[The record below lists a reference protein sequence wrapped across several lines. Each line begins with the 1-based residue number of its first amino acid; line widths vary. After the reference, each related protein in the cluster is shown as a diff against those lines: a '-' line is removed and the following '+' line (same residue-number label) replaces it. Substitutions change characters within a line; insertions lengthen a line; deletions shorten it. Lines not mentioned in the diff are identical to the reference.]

1 MKTFNRLKGGEHSM
15 ALEFVSVTFEL
26 PRPVVRLLA
35 ERSMMS
41 GKRPDEIAAKAIKSY
56 IAPPKAKK
64 ARSGRSRQDATSST
78 DKSGKA

>member
-1 MKTFNRLKGGEHSM
+1 M

-56 IAPPKAKK
+56 IAPAKTRK
-64 ARSGRSRQDATSST
+64 VKRSRQDASSSA